1 LNRRIRRILWILG
14 FAFVLHELEEWNLV
28 SWQQANFEPPP
39 QFTDR
44 EARTLLIL
52 FALLGISF
60 TALCNWLLSLRVALV
75 ALLPLFVA
83 IIFGNALTH
92 IFWLFYFQ
100 TYSPGVVTSAF
111 VLVPLTL
118 LLVREVLQEHLVPP
132 HTSGC
137 FLHWQCSSPLP
148 RRSPAA
154 PCPARSLP
162 FCISAPTWHGG
173 CRVRHNKPM
182 KRTSNSAVQ
191 MTAVLFRNNLV
202 GFGDRGGAIQRRLSP
217 IR

>member
-1 LNRRIRRILWILG
+1 LNRRIRRILWLLG
-14 FAFVLHELEEWNLV
+14 FAFVFHELEEWNLV
-28 SWQQANFEPPP
+28 SWHQANFEPPP

-118 LLVREVLQEHLVPP
+118 LLVREVLQEHLVP
-132 HTSGC
+132 
-137 FLHWQCSSPLP
+137 
-148 RRSPAA
+148 AA
-154 PCPARSLP
+154 YVWMLLAL
-162 FCISAPTWHGG
+162 
-173 CRVRHNKPM
+173 
-182 KRTSNSAVQ
+182 
-191 MTAVLFRNNLV
+191 AVLQPVTAAVAGSTLSGPQLALLR
-202 GFGDRGGAIQRRLSP
+202 FGAHLARWLSGTA
-217 IR
+217 